1 MSYTRLTWEIVMK
14 RIGVLIL
21 AAALLGSCA
30 TEQTANPLDDYEEL
44 DATTIL
50 DAPEAEPGSFFPGDQ
65 DAVER
70 GEYLVELLGCGSC
83 HTDGAFEGAPDM
95 SRALAGSTTGIAFT
109 NPLGDNRPGIIYPA
123 NITPDDA
130 TGIGS
135 WTDTQLA
142 NAIRAGVGRH
152 GNRRIASMPWQGY
165 SRLTDDDVASMVKYL
180 RSIKAV
186 ENRVPAEVEPG
197 QKAKYPFVYFG
208 VYRSKR

>member
-1 MSYTRLTWEIVMK
+1 MK
-14 RIGVLIL
+14 RIGVLIF
-21 AAALLGSCA
+21 AATLLGSCA
-30 TEQTANPLDDYEEL
+30 SEQPASPLDDYEEV

-50 DAPEAEPGSFFPGDQ
+50 DAPEAEAGSFFPGDR

-83 HTDGAFEGAPDM
+83 HTNGAFEGAPDL
-95 SRALAGSTTGIAFT
+95 SRALAGSNTGIAFT
-109 NPLGDNRPGIIYPA
+109 NPLGDERPGVIYPA

-135 WTDTQLA
+135 WTDRQLV

-165 SRLTDDDVASMVKYL
+165 SRLTDEDVASIAKYL
-180 RSIKAV
+180 RSIKPV
-186 ENRVPAEVEPG
+186 QNRVPAEVEPG
-197 QKAKYPFVYFG
+197 QKAKHPFVYFG